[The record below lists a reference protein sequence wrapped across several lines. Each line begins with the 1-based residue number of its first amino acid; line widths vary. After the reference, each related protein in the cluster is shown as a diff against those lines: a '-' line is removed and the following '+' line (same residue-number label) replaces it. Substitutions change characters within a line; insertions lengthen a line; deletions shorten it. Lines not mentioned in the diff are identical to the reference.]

1 MRPTIFFRSVIVVAS
16 TVQCVSFNSL
26 VMFFKHFLSSL
37 NTNCHSERGTFNRT
51 YLHLFSSSL
60 LAIVHIQGNISSTFL
75 HLFCHYPVNSL
86 TEIAVSCFKNTIF
99 LCVCV
104 FIECSYLSA
113 SSTCF
118 FIFSKQLCQFSPS
131 I

>member
-37 NTNCHSERGTFNRT
+37 NTNCQSERCTFNRT
-51 YLHLFSSSL
+51 YSHLFSSSF
-60 LAIVHIQGNISSTFL
+60 LAIFHIQGNISSTFL
-75 HLFCHYPVNSL
+75 HLFCHFPVNSL

-99 LCVCV
+99 FVCV
-104 FIECSYLSA
+104 FIECCYWSA